1 VSVLKFSAAAFIAV
15 ATVAVAQPD
24 SGSSSSGSETNRNET
39 ERTNEKGERVICRMV
54 RRPDTDSLVRGRMQL
69 CLTPEQWRRRR
80 S

>member
-1 VSVLKFSAAAFIAV
+1 MSILRFSAAALVAI

-24 SGSSSSGSETNRNET
+24 GSSSSGSDTNRNET

-80 S
+80 T